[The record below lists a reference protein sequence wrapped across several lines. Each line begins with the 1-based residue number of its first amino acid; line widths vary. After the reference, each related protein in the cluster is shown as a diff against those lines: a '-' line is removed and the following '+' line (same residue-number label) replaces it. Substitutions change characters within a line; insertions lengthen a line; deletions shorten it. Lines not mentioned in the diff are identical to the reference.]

1 MSDYH
6 VASKQQKQRGWFLTI
21 MIVFL
26 IVGDIQIPYYLW
38 INPGALSTVYKS
50 LPSWYSIYAVVG
62 LASNVAII
70 IGIWMMKKWAAY
82 LLALYFIS
90 KAVLDYFFIQPHSM
104 IVVFA
109 TTIVGAGLWFWAIY
123 RKWEMFD

>member
-6 VASKQQKQRGWFLTI
+6 VASKQQTQRGWFLTI

-38 INPGALSTVYKS
+38 INSGALSTVYKS

-70 IGIWMMKKWAAY
+70 IGMWMMKKWSAY

-90 KAVLDYFFIQPHSM
+90 KAALDYFFIQPHSM